1 MIHLIHLIMISISD
15 ARPRLA
21 TADSLLNSPRD
32 LAYPRSPPSCKCH
45 HHQCH
50 LHHRQHQHH
59 DERLLILRRAPP
71 SLNDSDWDEEA
82 NDASELIIK
91 VSLSPWES
99 THNHLTGVQRDLWVF
114 PALTPRL
121 FQQKVRLN
129 VLGCKMYDVREGLGL
144 QIFPKSWHCQNCQ
157 FLEWKC

>member
-91 VSLSPWES
+91 ASLSPWES
-99 THNHLTGVQRDLWVF
+99 TQIPFDRSPTGF
-114 PALTPRL
+114 
-121 FQQKVRLN
+121 
-129 VLGCKMYDVREGLGL
+129 MGLPGSYP
-144 QIFPKSWHCQNCQ
+144 QTYSTKGSI
-157 FLEWKC
+157 KCVGM